1 MFPPDSVICRVNA
14 EPVIMLGAGRALLL
28 QLAHPHVAAG
38 VAEHSDFQSNPFKRL
53 QGTLEAMYTM
63 VFGDRALAEGV
74 GRRIRWIHDFVTGP
88 AYQANDPANLLW
100 VHATLLDTAL
110 GCYEQLVEPLS
121 DADRETYY
129 EEMTAIAEE
138 FGCPRS
144 AQPAD
149 VREFRSYFDEQVRTI
164 GVTDV
169 GRRLARDV
177 VTPTLPLGLH
187 VPLGPALALQRLLA
201 VGTTPA
207 PLREQFGFRWDE
219 RKQRRLDRVHAA
231 VRRTNR
237 VVPRAARVA
246 PVQVH
251 GRLLLHQAAKHV
263 RQFDARQRVSSVSGG
278 AGAQQLA
285 DVLGSEELGG

>member
-1 MFPPDSVICRVNA
+1 MFPPSSVIRRVNE
-14 EPVIMLGAGRALLL
+14 EPVILLGAGRALLL

-53 QGTLEAMYTM
+53 QGTLEATYAM
-63 VFGDRALAEGV
+63 VCGDPALAAGV

-110 GCYEQLVEPLS
+110 GCYERLVAPLS
-121 DADRETYY
+121 TGDRQTYY
-129 EEMTAIAEE
+129 DEMAVVAEG

-144 AQPAD
+144 AQPATIG
-149 VREFRSYFDEQVRTI
+149 EFETYFAEQVRTI
-164 GVTDV
+164 EVTDA

-177 VTPTLPLGLH
+177 VTPKLPLGLH

-201 VGTTPA
+201 VGTLP
-207 PLREQFGFRWDE
+207 PRLREQFGFAWDN
-219 RKQRRLDRVHAA
+219 RHQRRLDRFDNVA
-231 VRRTNR
+231 RRTVR
-237 VVPRAARVA
+237 VLPRPARIA
-246 PVQVH
+246 PINIY

-263 RQFDARQRVSSVSGG
+263 RQFETRQASVH
-278 AGAQQLA
+278 AGARAHELA
-285 DVLGSEELGG
+285 DVLGGEELGR